1 MDRVAGFQSFE
12 RHDDCATVFVRQ
24 RFAHRET
31 HRETETESSQ
41 VRYQSSQVSS
51 AFGWVSSLG
60 LSRVFCFLVQGLIFF
75 LNKFVVRCV
84 PALLISSRTCAE
96 EVTGT
101 LVSGDVG
108 GERRCRILG

>member
-1 MDRVAGFQSFE
+1 LDRVAGFQSFE

-24 RFAHRET
+24 RFAQRET
-31 HRETETESSQ
+31 HRETESSQ

-51 AFGWVSSLG
+51 AFVWVSSSG
-60 LSRVFCFLVQGLIFF
+60 LSCVFCFLVQGLILFF
-75 LNKFVVRCV
+75 NKFVVRCV

-96 EVTGT
+96 EVRGT